1 MIETSST
8 TTETWARRV
17 EAWRASGKRAEEFS
31 RHEGYAASTLRWWS
45 SKLKHDMPRAPEMR
59 RTPEVRL
66 ARVVR
71 TVTAVSAPA
80 PASPFAAIM
89 IDVTS
94 TGVRVAVGP
103 GADRETLAMV
113 LDLVRTGAAR

>member
-1 MIETSST
+1 MIDTSST

-31 RHEGYAASTLRWWS
+31 RYEGYAASTLRWWS
-45 SKLKHDMPRAPEMR
+45 SKLKHEMPPPPPA
-59 RTPEVRL
+59 PEVRL

-71 TVTAVSAPA
+71 TVTAVPAPA
-80 PASPFAAIM
+80 PALASPFAAIM
-89 IDVTS
+89 IDVTAAS
-94 TGVRVAVGP
+94 VRIAVGP

>member
-1 MIETSST
+1 MIETST

-17 EAWRASGKRAEEFS
+17 EAWRASGKRAEDFS

-45 SKLKHDMPRAPEMR
+45 SKLKHELPPA
-59 RTPEVRL
+59 PEVRL

-71 TVTAVSAPA
+71 TPTRLPA
-80 PASPFAAIM
+80 PIPSVTSPAAAIA
-89 IDVTS
+89 IDVTA
-94 TGVRVAVGP
+94 TGARIAVGR

-113 LDLVRTGAAR
+113 IEVIRAEVSR

>member
-1 MIETSST
+1 MIDTSST
-8 TTETWARRV
+8 TTETWAKRV

-31 RHEGYAASTLRWWS
+31 RYEGYAASTLRWWS
-45 SKLKHDMPRAPEMR
+45 SKLKHEMPAPPRA
-59 RTPEVRL
+59 PEVRL

-71 TVTAVSAPA
+71 TVTAAPA
-80 PASPFAAIM
+80 PALASPFAAIM

-94 TGVRVAVGP
+94 TSVRIAVGA

>member
-1 MIETSST
+1 MIDTSST

-17 EAWRASGKRAEEFS
+17 EAWRASGKRAEDFS

-45 SKLKHDMPRAPEMR
+45 SKLKHEMPRA
-59 RTPEVRL
+59 PEVRL

-71 TVTAVSAPA
+71 TVTAAPA
-80 PASPFAAIM
+80 PGPALASPFAAIV
-89 IDVTS
+89 IDVTPTS
-94 TGVRVAVGP
+94 VRVAVAP

-113 LDLVRTGAAR
+113 LDVVRAGAAR